1 MDRKSTT
8 RRNSCKKIF
17 DLAEIRKID
26 GYITRGGILFKEV
39 DDDLRI
45 VILASLRP
53 QVIQQIHKR
62 GHFSVAKAEALLNKE
77 YWIPNIGDKIQ
88 KVIGT
93 VFLAY

>member
-1 MDRKSTT
+1 MDRKST

-45 VILASLRP
+45 VISLRP

-62 GHFSVAKAEALLNKE
+62 GYFSVAKAEALLNKE
-77 YWIPNIGDKIQ
+77 Y
-88 KVIGT
+88 
-93 VFLAY
+93 